1 MQTTFLIVA
10 KKTHFF
16 IDIICTHL
24 PLLKAMRCNFSCTK
38 GSKGRCNRRF
48 PLCLNRVLYK
58 LLKMLKIA
66 DNPIFSPKM
75 HFSICKTSRGKFTL
89 IKSYDR
95 KTYHQERSKTFLPEK
110 FKWAPFFNFFHHF
123 LLVCKNVTVS
133 WSACQN
139 QVTRWVTGATVTTVN
154 WANIKLIKLT
164 TSMFYTMTAIFQ

>member
-1 MQTTFLIVA
+1 MNLIYRVICRLHFWLLQ
-10 KKTHFF
+10 KKPHFF

-75 HFSICKTSRGKFTL
+75 HFSICKTSQGKFTL

-95 KTYHQERSKTFLPEK
+95 KTYHQERGKTFLPEK
-110 FKWAPFFNFFHHF
+110 FKWAPFFLLFSSFFISLQKCYCILKCLSKSSYKMGNRCDCHNGQLSKYQAH
-123 LLVCKNVTVS
+123 
-133 WSACQN
+133 
-139 QVTRWVTGATVTTVN
+139 
-154 WANIKLIKLT
+154 
-164 TSMFYTMTAIFQ
+164 